1 VWSYALRQHLRV
13 DPKEHPFMLSE
24 PTFQPAADREKM
36 LQLMF
41 EKFETPA
48 SFLCKSAVLT
58 AFSAG
63 RSTACVL
70 ESGAGHTTVS
80 PIHDGYVVSKG
91 VRRSQMAGA
100 KLDDVLE
107 KILKQAERPVTLTPA
122 VRTTCNRMQL
132 RQNWLGLAIRLT
144 VFYSCFRLCTVL
156 ACCAVFV
163 AKAIRLRRP
172 IAHQP
177 FELPPHSS
185 LVPRVPSG
193 RIGS

>member
-1 VWSYALRQHLRV
+1 MQISHPLQHGLVRDWDAVEAVWSYALRQHLRV

-122 VRTTCNRMQL
+122 VRTTFNRMQL
-132 RQNWLGLAIRLT
+132 RQDWAGNARFGN
-144 VFYSCFRLCTVL
+144 
-156 ACCAVFV
+156 
-163 AKAIRLRRP
+163 
-172 IAHQP
+172 
-177 FELPPHSS
+177 
-185 LVPRVPSG
+185 
-193 RIGS
+193 